1 LAPDG
6 ASRHNPAIVRR
17 RPDMPYTVSIDDTHR
32 LVEIIYSG
40 QITIGTRM
48 DAMNE
53 GVALLEARQYSR
65 VLVDLRGSVAAL
77 EPLDAGN
84 AFATRLAYWPR
95 LRDSR
100 LAFVT
105 LPSQYSN
112 LLVENMAAA
121 RHLSL
126 QHFHRREDALQWLLL
141 DR

>member
-1 LAPDG
+1 
-6 ASRHNPAIVRR
+6 
-17 RPDMPYTVSIDDTHR
+17 MPYTVSIDDQHG

-40 QITIGTRM
+40 QITIDVRQ
-48 DAMNE
+48 DAMTQ
-53 GVALLEARQYSR
+53 GIALLEERQYSR
-65 VLVDLRGSVAAL
+65 VLVDLRRSMAAL

-84 AFATRLAYWPR
+84 AFATRLAHSPR

-105 LPSQYSN
+105 LPTQYSN

-126 QHFHRREDALQWLLL
+126 QHFHRREDALQWLLR